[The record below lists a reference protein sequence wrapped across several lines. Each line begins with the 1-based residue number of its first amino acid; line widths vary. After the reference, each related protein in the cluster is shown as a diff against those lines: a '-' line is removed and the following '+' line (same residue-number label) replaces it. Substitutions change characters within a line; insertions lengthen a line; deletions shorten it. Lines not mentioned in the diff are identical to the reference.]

1 MDTENLTCDMSAT
14 LRQYPVELIRLE
26 KIAQQMAESARERQP

>member
-14 LRQYPVELIRLE
+14 LRQYPVELIQLE
-26 KIAQQMAESARERQP
+26 TIARQMAENIKERQP